1 MELQVEHSQV
11 QPQQGKARPR
21 GKRQEIWKPWGQR
34 ASCWRV
40 EWLLT
45 VMEHLLCVQTHLWAI
60 VSRTLR
66 QSKVSPLPLPVS
78 SLSHNG
84 IWKPFLSDEDTV
96 HFRSLYQKSVL
107 LCFVVVIQRWMT
119 LSDKSSG
126 ASEGYQETRWPHSM
140 ERALERQSKRGGV

>member
-1 MELQVEHSQV
+1 MDPKGWV
-11 QPQQGKARPR
+11 
-21 GKRQEIWKPWGQR
+21 
-34 ASCWRV
+34 
-40 EWLLT
+40 
-45 VMEHLLCVQTHLWAI
+45 THLWAV

-140 ERALERQSKRGGV
+140 ERALERQSKRGGGCRNDTGAEEEFSRTF